1 MHVMTKVTLGVGGV
15 LFLISTAALVIGG
28 ASFGDAMEDFDPYS
42 SGDDYWTGDTDT
54 TFNGKLN
61 MLSIY
66 YVFVEE
72 GYEVDVE
79 IYEGYNGG
87 FGYLTPCEEMGDCD
101 LYDLPGYDYVG
112 VLSVDMSD
120 VYEVEF
126 TENESQ
132 LVDVKI
138 REETI
143 PIDGLMGL
151 GGGCCGLCGALLLLI
166 IGGIMALTMKDKPKV
181 QTTIQIDNEMVVVK
195 DEYNETLYDQDGTA

>member
-1 MHVMTKVTLGVGGV
+1 MHVMTKATLGVGGV

-79 IYEGYNGG
+79 EKFYTN
-87 FGYLTPCEEMGDCD
+87 
-101 LYDLPGYDYVG
+101 
-112 VLSVDMSD
+112 
-120 VYEVEF
+120 
-126 TENESQ
+126 EN
-132 LVDVKI
+132 
-138 REETI
+138 
-143 PIDGLMGL
+143 
-151 GGGCCGLCGALLLLI
+151 
-166 IGGIMALTMKDKPKV
+166 
-181 QTTIQIDNEMVVVK
+181 
-195 DEYNETLYDQDGTA
+195 